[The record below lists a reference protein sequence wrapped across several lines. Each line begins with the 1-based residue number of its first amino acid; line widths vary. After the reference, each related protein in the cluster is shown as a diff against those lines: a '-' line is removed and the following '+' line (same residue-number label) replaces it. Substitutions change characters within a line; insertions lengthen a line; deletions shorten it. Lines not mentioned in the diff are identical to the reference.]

1 MYIYTDLEFLIEK
14 IDNYKKNLQK
24 SSKIFK

>member
-24 SSKIFK
+24 YSKTFK

>member
-14 IDNYKKNLQK
+14 IDNYKKNLEK